1 MGTMMSAQD
10 TAAAPTE
17 TTSEAH
23 LKGFVRACAVLTGF
37 EPIKLH
43 GISLVQHHLDFVC
56 LITGTAAVDE
66 LIRRIT
72 RFPNEGPH
80 QGRTTAR
87 SGVRSTPILRR

>member
-1 MGTMMSAQD
+1 MMLAHD
-10 TAAAPTE
+10 TTAPPTE

-72 RFPNEGPH
+72 RFPLEGPH
-80 QGRTTAR
+80 RDRTTGW
-87 SGVRSTPILRR
+87 SGVRSAPTLRR